1 MEQDIQVDLIQNTIK
16 LLQEEE
22 KRDQLLQK
30 VRELEEAIKELIIAI
45 NDSNFCTTCSEEFGT
60 LACSECPWHQAKVRA
75 IRLLAKEEE
84 AEWIEKFY
92 LGEKQKTEDG
102 YMEI

>member
-1 MEQDIQVDLIQNTIK
+1 MNSCYGARYSSGPYSKYDQIASRK
-16 LLQEEE
+16 EEE

-30 VRELEEAIKELIIAI
+30 VRELEEATKELIIAI
-45 NDSNFCTTCSEEFGT
+45 NDSNFCTTCSDEFGT

-84 AEWIEKFY
+84 AE
-92 LGEKQKTEDG
+92 
-102 YMEI
+102 